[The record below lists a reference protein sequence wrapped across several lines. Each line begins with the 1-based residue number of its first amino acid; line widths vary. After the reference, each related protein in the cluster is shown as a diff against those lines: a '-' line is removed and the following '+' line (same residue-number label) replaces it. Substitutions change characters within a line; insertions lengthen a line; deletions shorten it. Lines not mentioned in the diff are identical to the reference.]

1 MKDFKYKTIFSSEIK
16 PLVSEDKDKYLAL
29 ASLVDVG
36 NFLPDI
42 DTDTNVDLLPVAF
55 NAFVVNRVNKN
66 DDVVDSSVAL
76 DIFRSFINKPI
87 NIEHNRDRVIGT
99 ILTAGFSEFGTD
111 RPLSEEEVAGAN
123 GPFNVTLGGV
133 IWRVVNS
140 NLADMIEE
148 AGDPTSSNYMGIS
161 ASWELG
167 FSDYE
172 LVILQENEK
181 NIENSH
187 VISDD
192 NEVKAME
199 ENLRAFGG
207 TGKLEDGR
215 HIYRKVI
222 NNVVPLGIGLTE
234 NPAADVQGVAV
245 KASEQKESNT
255 SKEEKEKE
263 NKSEEMS
270 EENISQSTNNNV
282 KNNTG
287 NRVIMKIN
295 SIQDITDES
304 LSTLKASAIT
314 DFIEESIKEAS
325 EEFTQEKSKHETAIK
340 EANEKYDSLQQE
352 SDAQKAELEKVQQ
365 SLEQL
370 EAEKVEREAE
380 EQFNQRMAAI
390 DDKYDLDEDDRKVL
404 ASQVKDLDEEG
415 YEAYTQQLEVLLRG
429 KDKALLAKQKEE
441 SEAKVETT
449 EASEEETTEVV
460 EEAINEA
467 DVETAEV
474 PASTDASDQTVYDK
488 YKTAFEIDNFDIS
501 K

>member
-1 MKDFKYKTIFSSEIK
+1 MKDFKHKTIFSSQIK

-36 NFLPDI
+36 SFLPDI

-66 DDVVDSSVAL
+66 DDVIDSSVAL
-76 DIFRSFINKPI
+76 DIFKSFINKPI
-87 NIEHNRDRVIGT
+87 NVEHNRDRVIGT

-111 RPLSEEEVAGAN
+111 RPLSEEEVSEMK

-140 NLADMIEE
+140 GLTDMIEE
-148 AGDPTSSNYMGIS
+148 ASDPTSPNYMGIS

-172 LVILQENEK
+172 LVILKENEK
-181 NIENSH
+181 NIENSTI
-187 VISDD
+187 ISEDT
-192 NEVKAME
+192 EVKAME

-207 TGKLEDGR
+207 TGELEDGSK
-215 HIYRKVI
+215 IYRKVV
-222 NNVVPLGIGLTE
+222 NDVVPLGIGLTE
-234 NPAADVQGVAV
+234 NPAADVKGVAV
-245 KASEQKESNT
+245 KA
-255 SKEEKEKE
+255 KEEEEIATVKEDEKITK
-263 NKSEEMS
+263 NS

-304 LSTLKASAIT
+304 LSQLKASAIT
-314 DFIEESIKEAS
+314 DFIEESLKEAS
-325 EEFTQEKSKHETAIK
+325 EEFTQEKSKDETAIK
-340 EANEKYDSLQQE
+340 EANEKYDSLVVE
-352 SDAQKAELEKVQQ
+352 SDAQKTELEKVQK

-370 EAEKVEREAE
+370 EAEKLERETE

-390 DDKYDLDEDDRKVL
+390 DDKYNLDDEDRKVL
-404 ASQVKDLDEEG
+404 ASQVRDLDEEG
-415 YEAYTQQLEVLLRG
+415 FEAYTKQLEVLLRN
-429 KDKALLAKQKEE
+429 KDKETLAKQKKE
-441 SEAKVETT
+441 SEVKTAEV
-449 EASEEETTEVV
+449 EASEETTEVV
-460 EEAINEA
+460 EDAIDEA
-467 DVETAEV
+467 DVKTAEI
-474 PASTDASDQTVYDK
+474 PASTDASEQTVYDK
-488 YKTAFEIDNFDIS
+488 YKSAFEIDNFDIR

>member
-42 DTDTNVDLLPVAF
+42 DRDTNVDLLPVAF

-66 DDVVDSSVAL
+66 DDVIDASVAL
-76 DIFRSFINKPI
+76 DIFKSFINKPI
-87 NIEHNRDRVIGT
+87 NVEHNRDRVIGT

-111 RPLSEEEVAGAN
+111 RPLSEEEVLDSK

-148 AGDPTSSNYMGIS
+148 ASDPTSSNYMGIS

-167 FSDYE
+167 FSEYE
-172 LVILQENEK
+172 LVILKENEK
-181 NIENSH
+181 NIENSTI
-187 VISDD
+187 ISEDI
-192 NEVKAME
+192 EVKAME
-199 ENLRAFGG
+199 ENLRALGG
-207 TGKLEDGR
+207 TGQLEDGR
-215 HIYRKVI
+215 KIYRKVI
-222 NNVVPLGIGLTE
+222 NDVVPLGIGLTE
-234 NPAADVQGVAV
+234 NPAADVKGVAV
-245 KASEQKESNT
+245 KAK
-255 SKEEKEKE
+255 KEEQIKNVKEDEKISE
-263 NKSEEMS
+263 NSEEKV
-270 EENISQSTNNNV
+270 SQSTNNNV

-314 DFIEESIKEAS
+314 DFIEESLKEAS
-325 EEFTQEKSKHETAIK
+325 EEFSTEKSKHETAIK

-370 EAEKVEREAE
+370 EAEKLEREAE

-390 DDKYDLDEDDRKVL
+390 DDKYQLDEEDRKVL
-404 ASQVKDLDEEG
+404 ASQVRDLDEEG

-429 KDKALLAKQKEE
+429 KDKALLAEQIEE
-441 SEAKVETT
+441 SEAAAENA
-449 EASEEETTEVV
+449 EASEETNEVV
-460 EEAINEA
+460 EDAIDEA
-467 DVETAEV
+467 DVKTAEV
-474 PASTDASDQTVYDK
+474 PASTDASEQTVYDK
-488 YKTAFEIDNFDIS
+488 YKSAFEIDNFDITQ
-501 K
+501 

>member
-1 MKDFKYKTIFSSEIK
+1 MKDFKYKAIFSSEIK

-66 DDVVDSSVAL
+66 DDVIDASVAL
-76 DIFRSFINKPI
+76 DIFKSFINKPI
-87 NIEHNRDRVIGT
+87 NVEHNRDRVIGT

-111 RPLSEEEVAGAN
+111 RPLTEEEVLGSK

-148 AGDPTSSNYMGIS
+148 ASDPTSSNYMGIS

-167 FSDYE
+167 FSEYE
-172 LVILQENEK
+172 LVILKENEK
-181 NIENSH
+181 NIENSTI
-187 VISDD
+187 ISDHT
-192 NEVKAME
+192 EVKAME

-207 TGKLEDGR
+207 TGELEDGSK
-215 HIYRKVI
+215 IYRKVI
-222 NNVVPLGIGLTE
+222 NDVVPLGIGLTE
-234 NPAADVQGVAV
+234 NPAADVKGVAV
-245 KASEQKESNT
+245 KAK
-255 SKEEKEKE
+255 KEEGIQSVKEDEKISK
-263 NKSEEMS
+263 NS
-270 EENISQSTNNNV
+270 EENVSQSTNNNV

-314 DFIEESIKEAS
+314 DFIEESLKEAS
-325 EEFTQEKSKHETAIK
+325 EEFSTEKSKHETAIK
-340 EANEKYDSLQQE
+340 EATEKYDSLQQE

-370 EAEKVEREAE
+370 EAEKIEREAE

-390 DDKYDLDEDDRKVL
+390 DDKYQLDEEDRKVL
-404 ASQVKDLDEEG
+404 ASQVRDLDEEG

-429 KDKALLAKQKEE
+429 KDKAVLAEQKEE
-441 SEAKVETT
+441 SEATT
-449 EASEEETTEVV
+449 ENVEASEETNEVV
-460 EEAINEA
+460 EDAIDEAE
-467 DVETAEV
+467 VKTAEV
-474 PASTDASDQTVYDK
+474 PTSTDASEQTVYDK
-488 YKTAFEIDNFDIS
+488 YKSAFEIDNFDITQ
-501 K
+501 